1 MTHSKPD
8 SHARGS
14 TLPVVLIVIGT
25 VAGLAATDLVLP
37 AIPILPSVV
46 TGTAESAQWVLAGF
60 ALGTGVGLLTFG
72 ELGSRYRIVDLLIAS
87 LLAFAL
93 LSLAAT
99 QVGSLVELS
108 AVRFF
113 QGIAASAPAVYAPV
127 MVRIL
132 YDGPRAIAMLGRIG
146 SIESI
151 APAIAPIVGV
161 ALLSAWGWTSSF
173 YVLAAVATFLAMIWL
188 ARPDF
193 RARFGRLE
201 TTAGGYLDLLRNRRF
216 LRYALSQACT
226 LGGLLI
232 VVFSAPK
239 VIVSGLG
246 GTLSD
251 FIVMQV
257 LGISFFVV
265 AANMTGVF
273 TRWWGDERTILYGSA
288 LSALGCAGILLMA
301 ILGVEAIPILWC
313 LFVLVNLGLGI
324 RGPVGFYKALLASA
338 ENDSR
343 GSALVILLIML
354 IAGGGTA
361 AVAPRIEEG
370 LLPLATV
377 AALVSAASVAMLTLM
392 RPDGRGDTR

>member
-1 MTHSKPD
+1 MTSTKQT
-8 SHARGS
+8 SGTRGS
-14 TLPVVLIVIGT
+14 ALPIVLIVIGT

-46 TGTAESAQWVLAGF
+46 AGTAESAQWVLAGF
-60 ALGTGVGLLTFG
+60 ALGTGVGLLIFG

-87 LLAFAL
+87 LLAFAV
-93 LSLAAT
+93 LSVAAT
-99 QVGSLVELS
+99 RVGSLVELS

-127 MVRIL
+127 MVKIL

-151 APAIAPIVGV
+151 APAIAPIAGL
-161 ALLSAWGWTSSF
+161 ALLSAWGWKSSF
-173 YVLAAVATFLAMIWL
+173 YVLAAVATLLAAVWL
-188 ARPDF
+188 ARRDL
-193 RARFGRLE
+193 RSRFGRIE
-201 TTAGGYLDLLRNRRF
+201 SGAGGYVELLGNGPF

-232 VVFSAPK
+232 IVFSAPK
-239 VIVSGLG
+239 VIVSGLDG
-246 GTLSD
+246 RLSD

-257 LGISFFVV
+257 LGISFFVI

-273 TRWWGDERTILYGSA
+273 TRWWGDERTILYGST
-288 LSALGCAGILLMA
+288 LSALGCAGILVMA
-301 ILGVEAIPILWC
+301 ILGVTAIPLLWC

-324 RGPVGFYKALLASA
+324 RGPAGFYKALLASA

-361 AVAPRIEEG
+361 VVAPRIEEG
-370 LLPLATV
+370 LLPVATV
-377 AALVSAASVAMLTLM
+377 AALVSAASVAILTLM
-392 RPDGRGDTR
+392 RPGGEKDTP

>member
-1 MTHSKPD
+1 MTSSKQI
-8 SHARGS
+8 SNVHGS
-14 TLPVVLIVIGT
+14 ALPIVLIVIGT

-37 AIPILPSVV
+37 AIPVLPSVV
-46 TGTAESAQWVLAGF
+46 AGTAESAQWVLAGF
-60 ALGTGVGLLTFG
+60 ALGTGVGLLVFG
-72 ELGSRYRIVDLLIAS
+72 ELGSRYPIVDLLIVS

-99 QVGSLVELS
+99 QVSSLVELA

-127 MVRIL
+127 MVKIL

-146 SIESI
+146 SIESM
-151 APAIAPIVGV
+151 APAIAPIIGL
-161 ALLSAWGWTSSF
+161 ALLSAWGWKSSF
-173 YVLAAVATFLAMIWL
+173 YVLAVIATSLALAWL

-193 RARFGRLE
+193 RRRFGRLE
-201 TTAGGYLDLLRNRRF
+201 SSAGSYIELLGNRLF

-232 VVFSAPK
+232 IVFSAPK
-239 VIVSGLG
+239 VIVSGLDG
-246 GTLSD
+246 RLSD

-257 LGISFFVV
+257 LGISFFVI

-273 TRWWGDERTILYGSA
+273 TRWWGDEQTILIGSA
-288 LSALGCAGILLMA
+288 LSASGSAGILGMA
-301 ILGVEAIPILWC
+301 ILGAEAIPLLWL

-324 RGPVGFYKALLASA
+324 RGPAGFYKALLASA
-338 ENDSR
+338 ANDSR

-377 AALVSAASVAMLTLM
+377 AAIVSAASVAILSLI
-392 RPDGRGDTR
+392 RPGGESR